1 MSNIGDFL
9 RRLAGT
15 DGLGLDTAALAG
27 NPNTSNVPV
36 AHQAFDFW
44 VDFDKT
50 AADGAAATP
59 TADTFIWTN
68 PFDFNISLVAAR
80 LIGLGAGIV
89 GDAANIATITLK
101 TDNGVGGATAIAL
114 TWSSLTTDG
123 GTLTSNQSKLFTLLT
138 PANQIIVP
146 GGNLWFNIAKGGTGV
161 VVPISSYFLRLQ
173 RGEF

>member
-27 NPNTSNVPV
+27 NPNISNVPV

-80 LIGLGAGIV
+80 LIGLGAGLT
-89 GDAANIATITLK
+89 ANNTDFATITLK
-101 TDNGVGGATAIAL
+101 TDNGAGGATAIAL
-114 TWSSLTTDG
+114 TWTSAITDG
-123 GTLTSNQSKLFTLLT
+123 NGLTSNQSKLFTLLT

-146 GGNLWFNIAKGGTGV
+146 GGNVWFNIAKSGAGQ
-161 VVPISSYFLRLQ
+161 VVPVSSYFLRLQ